1 MQLVIRDE
9 LLSSTSHHDN
19 DKYNLSDSTR
29 ICYGADVIINAILQ
43 ILNHTNKVLI
53 CLDQSR
59 PSLMVDIDVL
69 KNAIV
74 AEKDEGL
81 NYVVLQKLLKITFH
95 TANN

>member
-1 MQLVIRDE
+1 M
-9 LLSSTSHHDN
+9 SSNSHHDN
-19 DKYNLSDSTR
+19 DRYNLSDSTR
-29 ICYGADVIINAILQ
+29 ICYGVDVIINAILQ
-43 ILNHTNKVLI
+43 ILNHTKKVLI

-74 AEKDEGL
+74 AAKRREL